1 MPNPCTAAPPAQ
13 TCPFTRRTTPL
24 IPTVHTVPFSDLFRW
39 CSAMKNPELGS
50 PSPPVLWAR
59 QSEFGSSDHD
69 HKFLFPKLG
78 SPSEIR
84 QILNYELGTN
94 ATLQRFLLIWS
105 LSCYWVYMHINT
117 LKQCTIRSYLLSL
130 CNIWHNVLMHIF
142 WKCLGQCSCSSHS
155 KRCQIN
161 SLPHIGMQTVSD
173 LCLPHAFASLSY
185 K

>member
-1 MPNPCTAAPPAQ
+1 MESNCCWCLDLIWRSQPC
-13 TCPFTRRTTPL
+13 C
-24 IPTVHTVPFSDLFRW
+24 VVDFSFFFSRSLPVMF
-39 CSAMKNPELGS
+39 CYENPELGS

-69 HKFLFPKLG
+69 DKFLFPKLG

-142 WKCLGQCSCSSHS
+142 WKCLGQCSCSSRS
-155 KRCQIN
+155 KHCQIN

>member
-1 MPNPCTAAPPAQ
+1 MESNCCWCLDLIWRSQPC
-13 TCPFTRRTTPL
+13 C
-24 IPTVHTVPFSDLFRW
+24 VVDFSFFSRSLPVMF
-39 CSAMKNPELGS
+39 CYENPELGS

-130 CNIWHNVLMHIF
+130 CKIWHNVLMHIF
-142 WKCLGQCSCSSHS
+142 WKCLGAWAVFML
-155 KRCQIN
+155 K
-161 SLPHIGMQTVSD
+161 PFQTLSD
-173 LCLPHAFASLSY
+173 
-185 K
+185 